1 MMETTLK
8 TQRRL
13 GIDISMIGAREEILW
28 EGQEVKQKNYH
39 LQQMNPWKSRFNLRG
54 LDPRNLLDFFSYI
67 RTN

>member
-39 LQQMNPWKSRFNLRG
+39 LQQMNPWKEQ
-54 LDPRNLLDFFSYI
+54 I
-67 RTN
+67 